1 MNALPSYQRKIRAS
15 NLELLRII
23 SMMLVMLVHYLPL
36 RMPVSHDMAINSPL
50 KALFDLELHSIAI
63 ICVNSFILISGYFGI
78 KWKFKTLMG
87 LLFQIIFWF
96 FAGYFVAAI
105 LDPYISGNQDIPDFK
120 GMIFSLLHWLQGRW
134 FISAYITL
142 YIISPLINS
151 FVEKSSDKQLLRY
164 IIAFYI
170 FSTVYG
176 YFMGSEEFATGLSA
190 LSLFGLYL
198 IGAWLR
204 KSRLSFIHW
213 NKNYDLL
220 GFVACTLILTVIS
233 YILILINF
241 NHSIYGYL
249 NPLVIVE
256 SIFLFQYFRKLQLG
270 YIPWI
275 NFIAVGAFSVFL
287 FHCHPYVAYYCKIL
301 WKYCHNTCDFAII
314 LVLILIV
321 AIYLFCILI
330 DRIQQLIYKLICK
343 LVSRISSR
351 IHNTK
356 DISTNPA
363 SQQ

>member
-36 RMPVSHDMAINSPL
+36 RMPVIHDMAINSPL
-50 KALFDLELHSIAI
+50 KAMFNLELHSIAI

-78 KWKFKTLMG
+78 RWKLKSFMG
-87 LLFQIIFWF
+87 LVFQIIYWLCF
-96 FAGYFVAAI
+96 GYFVAVI
-105 LDPYISGNQDIPDFK
+105 LDPYLSCNQDITDIK
-120 GMIFSLLHWLQGRW
+120 GVILSMLHWLQGRW
-134 FISAYITL
+134 FISAYLTL
-142 YIISPLINS
+142 YIVSPLINS
-151 FVEKSSDKQLLRY
+151 FVEKSSDKQLLHY

-176 YFMGSEEFATGLSA
+176 YFMGSKEFATGLSA

-204 KSRLSFIHW
+204 KSKTKVIHW

-256 SIFLFQYFRKLQLG
+256 SIFLFQYFRKLDLG

-275 NFIAVGAFSVFL
+275 NFIAVGAFSAFL
-287 FHCHPYVAYYCKIL
+287 FHCHPQASYYCNAI
-301 WKYCHNTCDFAII
+301 WKYCHNVCDFAIV
-314 LVLILIV
+314 LVLISIV

-330 DRIQQLIYKLICK
+330 DRIQQFIYKLICK
-343 LVSRISSR
+343 LASRVSPNFREITR
-351 IHNTK
+351 RRL
-356 DISTNPA
+356 
-363 SQQ
+363 